1 MRLHWPIF
9 LCTRVARQ
17 SENHAVQK
25 KCRRPWWQPDHQ
37 TQFKTTNLTS
47 SLRQFWWCNTPCHYH
62 GKVPRPSDCTETTS
76 FKKTPIF
83 TRIHGVHESPNFDTW
98 QEKHGHFWPC
108 QLRSLTP
115 LILTECKRQGV
126 YFSVKTMWV
135 LAISPIFTQNCH
147 KTLTIFHV
155 IFPNAAQNMQQSTKK
170 EGVSRP

>member
-1 MRLHWPIF
+1 MQLHCTIF
-9 LCTRVARQ
+9 LCIHVVLQ
-17 SENHAVQK
+17 SENNAVQK
-25 KCRRPWWQPDHQ
+25 NAYDHGDNRITKPGSKQ
-37 TQFKTTNLTS
+37 LTEHHCSVNSDNATPLATIMARCLDPQIAQKPLPLKKHPFSPEFVECVNLQI
-47 SLRQFWWCNTPCHYH
+47 LMH
-62 GKVPRPSDCTETTS
+62 G
-76 FKKTPIF
+76 
-83 TRIHGVHESPNFDTW
+83 

-135 LAISPIFTQNCH
+135 LAISPIFIQNCH